1 MMLCNSGHVRAVAL
15 DVASFRGQIIAHS
28 GMICTRNAPL
38 RFALLGLSE
47 YPVLATLED
56 AVKAIGYETKGGV
69 EVLTELELPTPE
81 PGPRD
86 LRVAIKAVSVNPVDV
101 KRRRWEDPTDGMS
114 PRVLGYDAAGIVEAV
129 GSEVT
134 LFKPGDEVFYAG
146 AMDRPGTNSEFHLV
160 DERIVGPKPA
170 SLSFAEA
177 AAMPLT
183 SITAW
188 EMLFDRMKVPYGVLQ
203 PGGTLLVLNGAGGVG
218 SMLIQLAN
226 HLTGLTVIA
235 TASRPETAEWVRKL
249 GARHVADHSKPI
261 DEALHAIGLNGVDY
275 IGMITTTTGSAP
287 ALARAINPQGHITF
301 IDNFDDSIAPFKP
314 KSITVSWEMMF
325 TRSLFQ
331 TSDMDAQHRLLKS
344 VSELVDAS
352 VLRTTLTHMAGPL
365 TVPNLRKA
373 HERIET
379 GRATGKTVLEGFQ

>member
-1 MMLCNSGHVRAVAL
+1 M
-15 DVASFRGQIIAHS
+15 
-28 GMICTRNAPL
+28 
-38 RFALLGLSE
+38 
-47 YPVLATLED
+47 
-56 AVKAIGYETKGGV
+56 KAIGYAAKGGV
-69 EVLTELELPTPE
+69 EVLTELELPMPG

-86 LRVAIKAVSVNPVDV
+86 LRVAVRAVSVNPVDV
-101 KRRRWEDPTDGMS
+101 KRRRWEDPS
-114 PRVLGYDAAGIVEAV
+114 ESRHPRVLGYDAAGVVEAV

-177 AAMPLT
+177 AALPLT

-188 EMLFDRMKVPYGVLQ
+188 EMLFDRMKVPYGLRE
-203 PGGTLLVLNGAGGVG
+203 PCGTLLVLNGAGGVG

-226 HLTGLTVIA
+226 QLTGLTVIA
-235 TASRPETAEWVRKL
+235 TASRPESVEWVRKL
-249 GARHVADHSKPI
+249 GARYVADHRKPI
-261 DEALHAIGLNGVDY
+261 DEALRAIGFTGVDY
-275 IGMITTTTGSAP
+275 IAAITTTPGSADS
-287 ALARAINPQGHITF
+287 LARAMNPQGHITL
-301 IDNFDDSIAPFKP
+301 IDNFDDSIAPFKS

-331 TSDMDAQHRLLKS
+331 TADMDAQHRLLKE
-344 VSELVDAS
+344 VSARVDAG
-352 VLRTTLTHMAGPL
+352 VLRTTLTHVGGPL
-365 TVPNLRKA
+365 TVANLRLA

-379 GRATGKTVLEGFQ
+379 GRAIGKTVLEGFQH

>member
-1 MMLCNSGHVRAVAL
+1 M
-15 DVASFRGQIIAHS
+15 
-28 GMICTRNAPL
+28 
-38 RFALLGLSE
+38 
-47 YPVLATLED
+47 
-56 AVKAIGYETKGGV
+56 KAIGYKAKGGV
-69 EVLTELELPTPE
+69 EVLTELELPMPE

-86 LRVAIKAVSVNPVDV
+86 LRVAVKAVSVNPVDV
-101 KRRRWEDPTDGMS
+101 KRRRWEDPS
-114 PRVLGYDAAGIVEAV
+114 ESPLPRVLGYDAAGVIVAV

-134 LFKPGDEVFYAG
+134 LFSPGDEVFYAG

-160 DERIVGPKPA
+160 DERIVGPKPT

-177 AAMPLT
+177 AALPLT

-188 EMLFDRMKVPYGVLQ
+188 EMLFDRMKVPRGLRA

-226 HLTGLTVIA
+226 RLTGLTVIA
-235 TASRPETAEWVRKL
+235 TASRPETVEWVKKL
-249 GARHVADHSKPI
+249 GAKHVADHSKPI
-261 DEALHAIGLNGVDY
+261 DEALHAIGFDGVDY
-275 IGMITTTTGSAP
+275 IGAITSMPGSAP
-287 ALARAINPQGHITF
+287 SLARALNPQGHITL

-331 TSDMDAQHRLLKS
+331 TADMDAQHRLLKE
-344 VSELVDAS
+344 VSEMVDAG
-352 VLRTTLTHMAGPL
+352 LLQTTLTHVEGPL
-365 TVPNLRKA
+365 TAANLRRA

-379 GRATGKTVLEGFQ
+379 GKAIGKTVLEGFQ